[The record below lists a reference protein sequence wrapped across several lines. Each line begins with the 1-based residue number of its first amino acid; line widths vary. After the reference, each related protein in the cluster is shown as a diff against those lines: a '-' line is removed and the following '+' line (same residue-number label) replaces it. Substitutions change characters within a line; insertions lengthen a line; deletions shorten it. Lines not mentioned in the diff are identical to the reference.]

1 MPAGDLEFTKRYPT
15 TYLVIIDYVQLLLMV
30 EKVIRLSVI
39 VPFFDVERYAAEN
52 LTSLAHNAARSIEF
66 VLVDDGST
74 DATSSIVADAGE
86 RLPGGVLL
94 RLRRNSGL
102 SAARNA
108 GLSAARGR
116 YLSFLDGDD
125 VAAPGHFPPL
135 LSVIERLGWHSSA
148 VLERRRA
155 PRRA

>member
-39 VPFFDVERYAAEN
+39 VPFFNVERYAAEN
-52 LTSLAHNAARSIEF
+52 LTSLAHNVARSIEF

-86 RLPGGVLL
+86 RLPG
-94 RLRRNSGL
+94 RLT
-102 SAARNA
+102 
-108 GLSAARGR
+108 
-116 YLSFLDGDD
+116 
-125 VAAPGHFPPL
+125 
-135 LSVIERLGWHSSA
+135 A
-148 VLERRRA
+148 VGRRA
-155 PRRA
+155 AALPRGPAHP